1 MSNDNPNTPSAIH
14 SDSTNFTAPSD
25 APLLSDKAMRLEIAH
40 KFRLILASF
49 DRLDTAQDRR
59 AQVFLEAE
67 IERLENEAL
76 DPVTL
81 ELLKQLKAKE
91 AGAQ

>member
-1 MSNDNPNTPSAIH
+1 MSNDNPILPSAEH
-14 SDSTNFTAPSD
+14 SRLTNFTAPSD
-25 APLLSDKAMRLEIAH
+25 TAMRLEIAQ

-76 DPVTL
+76 DPATL